1 VLWKFPSINY
11 IDFGDEHTF
20 NSFKGEEKVL
30 YTAGAS
36 VKIDGMKVYRLIRNH
51 ENDAVVPDL
60 LDVDQYLSGMLTWEG
75 LRVSYLAKLMRSEA
89 EEWMRRVS
97 AEAVSHDVVLVSDER
112 DYERSCRGLLAEMMM
127 SMFSG
132 EKSLRYAGELK
143 EAGSSS

>member
-1 VLWKFPSINY
+1 
-11 IDFGDEHTF
+11 
-20 NSFKGEEKVL
+20 VL
-30 YTAGAS
+30 YTAVAS
-36 VKIDGMKVYRLIRNH
+36 VKIERMKVYRLIRNYG
-51 ENDAVVPDL
+51 NDAVVPDK
-60 LDVDQYLSGMLTWEG
+60 LDLDQYRSGMLTWEG

-112 DYERSCRGLLAEMMM
+112 DYEHSCRGLLAEMIM

-132 EKSLRYAGELK
+132 GKSLRYAGELR

>member
-1 VLWKFPSINY
+1 M
-11 IDFGDEHTF
+11 
-20 NSFKGEEKVL
+20 L

-36 VKIDGMKVYRLIRNH
+36 VKIERMKIYSLMRNRG
-51 ENDAVVPDL
+51 NDAVVPDK
-60 LDVDQYLSGMLTWEG
+60 LDLDRYRSGMLTWDG

-97 AEAVSHDVVLVSDER
+97 AEAVSRHVVLVSDER
-112 DYERSCRGLLAEMMM
+112 DYEHSCRSLLAEMMM